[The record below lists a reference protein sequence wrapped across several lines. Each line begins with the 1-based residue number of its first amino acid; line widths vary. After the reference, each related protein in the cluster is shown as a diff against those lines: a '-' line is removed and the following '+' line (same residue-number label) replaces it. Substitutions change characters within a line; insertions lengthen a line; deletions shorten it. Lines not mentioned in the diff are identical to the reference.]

1 MSYSPCMLW
10 AHLLSKKMSR
20 YEDIHRNSESRSASD
35 EGTLP
40 SSTLRHAIISNI
52 KYFLKLDYCVGL
64 LEILW
69 ALIGVCQLGVHV
81 RSIAKHSHDVF
92 VYKIFLSQFVWY
104 VNMKWHHWQ
113 INFRHSQRW
122 LYFLRIQDGDMH
134 NDFFEMKWNIFY
146 TKSVKRF
153 WNILNQSSNWEKL
166 IFIAIC
172 L

>member
-1 MSYSPCMLW
+1 MHVMSPFVEQKDVAIRGYPPKFGKSECQRW
-10 AHLLSKKMSR
+10 RNVTFQHIATCYYIKYKIFSKVRLLCWTF
-20 YEDIHRNSESRSASD
+20 RNSLS
-35 EGTLP
+35 L
-40 SSTLRHAIISNI
+40 
-52 KYFLKLDYCVGL
+52 
-64 LEILW
+64 
-69 ALIGVCQLGVHV
+69 GVCQLGVHV
-81 RSIAKHSHDVF
+81 RSIAKHSQDVF

-113 INFRHSQRW
+113 GNFRHSQRW

-166 IFIAIC
+166 IFIAIS